1 MADENDRNDEDDFED
16 EDEDEDEDDEEDEED
31 MDSDRGGFG
40 VAGFAVGL
48 ALGAVLGASVAL
60 LMAPAAG
67 DVTRH
72 RLQRRLRHA
81 RHIAEEKWDDLAD
94 RARKEVKKVRST

>member
-1 MADENDRNDEDDFED
+1 MADDTDLDDEDDF
-16 EDEDEDEDDEEDEED
+16 EDEDDEEDEED

-48 ALGAVLGASVAL
+48 ALGAVLGASAAL

-72 RLQRRLRHA
+72 RLRRRLRHA

>member
-1 MADENDRNDEDDFED
+1 MADETDRDD
-16 EDEDEDEDDEEDEED
+16 EDEFDEEDDEEDEDE

-72 RLQRRLRHA
+72 RLRRRFRHA
-81 RHIAEEKWDDLAD
+81 RHLAEEKWDDLAD

>member
-1 MADENDRNDEDDFED
+1 MSENDDRDDDEELEDDDDEDD
-16 EDEDEDEDDEEDEED
+16 
-31 MDSDRGGFG
+31 MSSDRGSFG
-40 VAGFAVGL
+40 IAGFAVGL
-48 ALGAVLGASVAL
+48 ALGAMLGASVAL

-72 RLQRRLRHA
+72 RLRRRFRHA

>member
-1 MADENDRNDEDDFED
+1 MADDTDLDDEDDFED
-16 EDEDEDEDDEEDEED
+16 EDDVDDEEDEED

-48 ALGAVLGASVAL
+48 ALGAVLGASAAL

-72 RLQRRLRHA
+72 RLRRRLRHA

>member
-1 MADENDRNDEDDFED
+1 MADETDRDDEDDFEA
-16 EDEDEDEDDEEDEED
+16 EDEEDEDD
-31 MDSDRGGFG
+31 MDSERGSFG

-48 ALGAVLGASVAL
+48 ALGAVLGASAAL

-72 RLQRRLRHA
+72 RLRRRFRHA